1 MKNFA
6 QLVVLVFTSICFSQ
20 QNFGNQAGKK
30 EVKKGLVSF
39 ETFTADNGDVSYGFR
54 MNGLIVGP
62 NMVLH
67 SDGRTTYANYNKD
80 HQKDGTLIIMNKQQ
94 GTIELYTYRKD
105 KKEGPAFKMA
115 NGNIEW
121 KKQFAN
127 DKEDPNGYKANV
139 VDYGYGQNPNGFNGF
154 NMEKYDNGSYAIG
167 YFLFSKK
174 SFPAIQVWK
183 DGAQY
188 MGQHIQGLRKEFGV
202 YFYEDGSKY
211 IGSWHK
217 NYKEGLGF
225 KIDKNGNITEKGYY
239 EDNVIKTAL

>member
-1 MKNFA
+1 MKKA
-6 QLVVLVFTSICFSQ
+6 TQILLLLTVTMSFSQ

-30 EVKKGLVSF
+30 EVKKGLITF
-39 ETFTADNGDVSYGFR
+39 ETFTNSDGAVSHGFR
-54 MNGLIVGP
+54 MDGLIVGP
-62 NMVLH
+62 NMVMH
-67 SDGRTTYANYNKD
+67 ADGKTTFVNYNKD
-80 HQKDGTLIIMNKQQ
+80 HQKDGTLIEMDKEK

-115 NGNIEW
+115 NGKVEW
-121 KKQFAN
+121 QKQFDN
-127 DKEDPNGYKANV
+127 DKEDLKGYKANV

-154 NMEKYDNGSYAIG
+154 NIEKYDNGSYAVG
-167 YFLFSKK
+167 YFLFSKR

-183 DGAQY
+183 SGEQY

-202 YFYEDGSKY
+202 YFYDDGSKY
-211 IGSWHK
+211 VGSWHK

-239 EDNVIKTAL
+239 EDNVLKTAL

>member
-1 MKNFA
+1 MKKIIQTILLFIIT
-6 QLVVLVFTSICFSQ
+6 TSFSQ

-30 EVKKGLVSF
+30 EVKKNLISF
-39 ETFTADNGDVSYGFR
+39 ETFTDSVGSVSHGFR
-54 MNGLIVGP
+54 MDGLIVGP
-62 NMVLH
+62 NMVMH
-67 SDGRTTYANYNKD
+67 TDGKITFANYNKD
-80 HQKDGTLIIMNKQQ
+80 HQIDGTQIIMDKEK
-94 GTIELYTYRKD
+94 GTLELYTYREN

-121 KKQFAN
+121 KKQFKN
-127 DKEDPNGYKANV
+127 DIEDLNGYKSNT
-139 VDYGYGQNPNGFNGF
+139 VDFGYGQNPNGFNGF

-167 YFLFSKK
+167 YFLFSKR

-183 DGAQY
+183 SGEQY

-202 YFYEDGSKY
+202 YFYNDGSKY
-211 IGSWHK
+211 VGFWHK

-239 EDNVIKTAL
+239 EDNVLKTAL